1 MAGLLSS
8 VKKRLNLSPGASSG
22 AGDPVVDELRA
33 ALAADRV
40 RYDGAERSLLG
51 HDASIYDNR
60 DIAQMFL
67 EGMKWALRLTDGDA
81 APRPAKA
88 GP

>member
-40 RYDGAERSLLG
+40 RYDGAERSLSLI
-51 HDASIYDNR
+51 HI
-60 DIAQMFL
+60 
-67 EGMKWALRLTDGDA
+67 
-81 APRPAKA
+81 
-88 GP
+88 